1 MPAVDCVQRIIS
13 MLPDIR
19 KANFISYSVFPSIQK
34 RLDKTTMLSEKQN
47 ISQLLVHDTSGRRII
62 TIDRSGLPLLNAML
76 EDAVAA
82 EEQAIGFVSKVET
95 MDGLVMHVPMMDLR
109 VSVSG
114 SNQNEVATVL
124 NVGAGIR

>member
-1 MPAVDCVQRIIS
+1 